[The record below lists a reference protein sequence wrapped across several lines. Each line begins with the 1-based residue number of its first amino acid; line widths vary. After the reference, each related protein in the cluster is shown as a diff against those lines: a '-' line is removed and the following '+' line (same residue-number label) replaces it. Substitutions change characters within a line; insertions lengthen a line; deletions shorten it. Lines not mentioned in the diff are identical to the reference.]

1 MSKAAQVQSGKS
13 SVGRYMVR
21 ARGTRKKIDW
31 RDYVI
36 PTKSKKKRR
45 TSEMIDKI
53 VYGA

>member
-1 MSKAAQVQSGKS
+1 MAKTIQSQSAKS

-21 ARGTRKKIDW
+21 TRIAWKKVDW